1 MFVLSHPLATRR
13 VPALAAAVDR
23 LFDDSFDRVFGTH
36 AEPQSRTPA
45 MDVVETDDAYTVTF
59 DVPGASRE
67 TLHVAVEGRKVAL
80 TTVKPVAEAA
90 PAAPTADAQPAAAVE
105 DAPVAPKAAAPRT
118 LYRERPAPVF
128 ARTVSLPAEV
138 DQAASEARF
147 ENGVL
152 TLVLAKR
159 VKAGA
164 TQLRIA

>member
-36 AEPQSRTPA
+36 AEPASRTPA

-59 DVPGASRE
+59 DVPGATRE
-67 TLHVAVEGRKVAL
+67 TLHVAVEGRKVTL
-80 TTVKPVAEAA
+80 TTAKPVETA
-90 PAAPTADAQPAAAVE
+90 PAAKVEADAATVE
-105 DAPVAPKAAAPRT
+105 EAPKAAAPRA

-138 DQAASEARF
+138 DQTASEARF